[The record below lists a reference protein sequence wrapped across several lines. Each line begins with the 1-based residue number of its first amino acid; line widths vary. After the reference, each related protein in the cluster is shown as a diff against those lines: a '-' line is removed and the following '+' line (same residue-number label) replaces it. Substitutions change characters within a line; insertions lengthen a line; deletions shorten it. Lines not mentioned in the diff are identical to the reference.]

1 MVHFLEPMDTNQAHI
16 APPNIYIYIY
26 IYIFGTNIFYL
37 SSFLYDENEKL
48 VDDNKM
54 LPF

>member
-16 APPNIYIYIY
+16 APPNIYIYIF
-26 IYIFGTNIFYL
+26 FGTNIFYL

>member
-1 MVHFLEPMDTNQAHI
+1 MVHFLAPVDTNQDHI
-16 APPNIYIYIY
+16 APPNFV
-26 IYIFGTNIFYL
+26 FGTNMFYL